1 MLFGSQKASILHL
14 TVWREHLKI
23 ETLMHDR
30 PQRRKTRNSNQ
41 GTMSTLN
48 CFFLVLAAILTGIG
62 CNEPAQQ
69 AQPVSNQSTGA
80 SDRIPVIIDT
90 DANNEL
96 DDQHAIAYLLFN
108 GDTFDVRGV
117 TVNTTS
123 SGGNIDMQYAE
134 AERVLKLCT
143 LFGQIPLY
151 AGADADLETI
161 RPTLN
166 QADYDGRA
174 AVEFIIEEARRERDV
189 KLVLI
194 PIGKMTN
201 IALALEKAPDIKDKV
216 RIVWLGS
223 NYPDPGE
230 HNMINDIPAMTYI
243 LETNVPFE
251 LVMVRYGKSSGSDAV
266 RVTPTDMETNM
277 PGLGPKS
284 EPVDGRHGNTFTHFG
299 DYSIDLFNHIDLH
312 GDPPSRSL
320 FDVVAVA
327 IVKNPSWGQSYE
339 LPAPIFED
347 EAWKERPDNAHKVI
361 IWENFDKEAIL
372 ADFFST
378 MKSPVLAER
387 VGD

>member
-1 MLFGSQKASILHL
+1 
-14 TVWREHLKI
+14 
-23 ETLMHDR
+23 
-30 PQRRKTRNSNQ
+30 
-41 GTMSTLN
+41 
-48 CFFLVLAAILTGIG
+48 
-62 CNEPAQQ
+62 
-69 AQPVSNQSTGA
+69 
-80 SDRIPVIIDT
+80 
-90 DANNEL
+90 
-96 DDQHAIAYLLFN
+96 
-108 GDTFDVRGV
+108 
-117 TVNTTS
+117 
-123 SGGNIDMQYAE
+123 
-134 AERVLKLCT
+134 
-143 LFGQIPLY
+143 
-151 AGADADLETI
+151 
-161 RPTLN
+161 
-166 QADYDGRA
+166 
-174 AVEFIIEEARRERDV
+174 
-189 KLVLI
+189 
-194 PIGKMTN
+194 
-201 IALALEKAPDIKDKV
+201 
-216 RIVWLGS
+216 
-223 NYPDPGE
+223 
-230 HNMINDIPAMTYI
+230 MINDIPAMTYI